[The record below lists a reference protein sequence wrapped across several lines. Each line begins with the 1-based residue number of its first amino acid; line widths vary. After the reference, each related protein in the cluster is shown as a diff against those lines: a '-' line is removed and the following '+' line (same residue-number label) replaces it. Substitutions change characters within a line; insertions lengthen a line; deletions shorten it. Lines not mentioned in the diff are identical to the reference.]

1 MAYLAISIPVLRL
14 TEEWLNE
21 HGYTLNNDLRVFI
34 GYQVPHDTFRNYN
47 SVMSIEYEF
56 ICNTMEE
63 FIQKITEAK
72 LERLIQR

>member
-1 MAYLAISIPVLRL
+1 MSYLAISIPVLRL

-21 HGYTLNNDLRVFI
+21 HGYTLNNDLCVFMR
-34 GYQVPHDTFRNYN
+34 YQVPHDTFLNYN
-47 SVMSIEYEF
+47 SVMSKDYEF

-63 FIQKITEAK
+63 FIQMITEAK